1 MEKMEKYSKWALSF
15 LSFWKGLVIVTMV
28 IILFVDFLL
37 LLSTGSN
44 PNAVDHI
51 TLDFLEFTT
60 TPGTIDHLPK
70 SLIWIQLL
78 YYTLSASYSLY
89 VISMLKKVITPM
101 TQGLPFDRQ
110 IGPTIRRIAW
120 LQLIANGLGAALM
133 MVDHVMTY
141 RYFYLS
147 DLFLNDSIASCRLS
161 LLNLD
166 DLVGTGITF
175 CVLFLLSYVFEYGQE
190 LQKLSDETL

>member
-1 MEKMEKYSKWALSF
+1 MEKMQKYSKWALSF
-15 LSFWKGLVIVTMV
+15 LSIWKGLIIVAISIT
-28 IILFVDFLL
+28 LFIDFLL
-37 LLSTGSN
+37 LLSTVRN
-44 PNAVDHI
+44 PNAVEHI

-60 TPGTIDHLPK
+60 APGTIDHLPK
-70 SLIWIQLL
+70 GLIWVQVLS
-78 YYTLSASYSLY
+78 TLSVCFSLY
-89 VISMLKKVITPM
+89 VISMLKKVLTPM

-120 LQLIANGLGAALM
+120 IQLIGDGVGAALM

-147 DLFLNDSIASCRLS
+147 DLFLNDSITSCRLS
-161 LLNLD
+161 LLDLG
-166 DLVGTGITF
+166 DLVTSAMTF